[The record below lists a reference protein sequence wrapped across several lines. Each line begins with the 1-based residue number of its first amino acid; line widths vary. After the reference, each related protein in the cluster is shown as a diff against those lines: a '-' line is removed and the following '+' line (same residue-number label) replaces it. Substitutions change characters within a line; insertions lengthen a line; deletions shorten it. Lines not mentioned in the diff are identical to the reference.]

1 MIFPFQLEDKNDQTS
16 NGLITALLE
25 KKKKKR
31 VKEILKADET
41 GAHLEINEIKHT
53 LAGRNTDRVSDENIS
68 KTEQMTSPHCSDLQE
83 CCLRG
88 KFSSSISIQRA
99 EMTRST
105 EMFHI
110 FSMVLFLPVSP
121 FLLPTCRTPTIMGD
135 SCPP

>member
-1 MIFPFQLEDKNDQTS
+1 MKGKHIFRMLETVIFPFQLEDKNDQTS

-25 KKKKKR
+25 KKKKKKNE

-83 CCLRG
+83 CCLGENPAQASQYREL
-88 KFSSSISIQRA
+88 R
-99 EMTRST
+99 
-105 EMFHI
+105 
-110 FSMVLFLPVSP
+110 
-121 FLLPTCRTPTIMGD
+121 
-135 SCPP
+135 